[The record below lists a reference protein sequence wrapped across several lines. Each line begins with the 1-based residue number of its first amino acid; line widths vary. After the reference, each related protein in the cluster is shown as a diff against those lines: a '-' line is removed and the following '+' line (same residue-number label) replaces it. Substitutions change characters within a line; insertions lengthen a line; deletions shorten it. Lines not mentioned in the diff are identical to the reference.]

1 MLAELTV
8 VVVVVV
14 VVVATATVLA
24 NDRGSSSGGM
34 QYISMVYIC
43 GMVVLEVVVV
53 VFHQLSMYTHVL
65 SFGVRSPFSS
75 ACSSF
80 NS

>member
-14 VVVATATVLA
+14 VVAAATVLA
-24 NDRGSSSGGM
+24 NDRSSSSGGM
-34 QYISMVYIC
+34 QYISMVYIW
-43 GMVVLEVVVV
+43 GMVVLEVAVV

-65 SFGVRSPFSS
+65 SVGVRSPFSS

>member
-14 VVVATATVLA
+14 AAATFLA
-24 NDRGSSSGGM
+24 NGRSSSSGGM
-34 QYISMVYIC
+34 QYISMVYIYIC
-43 GMVVLEVVVV
+43 GLVVLAVVVV
-53 VFHQLSMYTHVL
+53 VFHQLSMYTHIL

-80 NS
+80 KS